1 MIAAFLATVLFALS
15 AVSANRSV
23 AVLGG
28 TPALLARLCVA
39 TLLLGAYAHTLG
51 AGFGGAGLKWFLLSG
66 VVGMGFGDIA
76 LFEALPR
83 IGSRL
88 SVLIVHCA
96 AAPLAAA
103 VEWLWL
109 GQAMTS
115 REMLGSLTILA
126 GVALALAPAGAGGAS
141 VGWRL
146 GVVFALVAAVGQ
158 GLGAVFS
165 RVANEAARTAG
176 GPIDGLSA
184 AYQRIV
190 AGVAVTAVA
199 FLWLQRRGLVARFA
213 GGTRGGEDGPASDRL
228 RRAAPWVVA
237 NALAGPTLGVSCY
250 QWALA
255 QRGTGVVL
263 PIVALT
269 PLVVIPLA
277 ARLEGERPSRR
288 SLVGGLVAVAG
299 TILLATG

>member
-1 MIAAFLATVLFALS
+1 MIAAFLTTILFSLS

-23 AVLGG
+23 ALLGG
-28 TPALLARLCVA
+28 TPALLARLCLA
-39 TLLLGAYAHTLG
+39 TLLLGLYAHTLG

-66 VVGMGFGDIA
+66 VVGMGLGDIA

-88 SVLIVHCA
+88 SVLIVHCV

-109 GQAMTS
+109 GHAMTA
-115 REMLGSLTILA
+115 REMAGSVTILA
-126 GVALALAPAGAGGAS
+126 GVALALAPGGAAPAGAAWRAGAA
-141 VGWRL
+141 
-146 GVVFALVAAVGQ
+146 FAVVAAVGQ
-158 GLGAVFS
+158 GLGAVLS
-165 RVANEAARTAG
+165 RVANEAARTVG
-176 GPIDGLSA
+176 QPIDGISA

-190 AGVAVTAVA
+190 AGVAVTMVA
-199 FLWLQRRGLVARFA
+199 FLWLYRRDWLARFA
-213 GGTRGGEDGPASDRL
+213 GQAPAAENVVRSGRW

-269 PLVVIPLA
+269 PLAVIPLA
-277 ARLEGERPSRR
+277 RRMEGERPSRR
-288 SLVGGLVAVAG
+288 SLVGGVIAVAG
-299 TILLATG
+299 TVLLALG

>member
-1 MIAAFLATVLFALS
+1 MIAAFLATILFSLS

-23 AVLGG
+23 ALLGG
-28 TPALLARLCVA
+28 TPALLARLCLA
-39 TLLLGAYAHTLG
+39 TLLLGLYAHTLG

-66 VVGMGFGDIA
+66 LIGMGLGDIA

-88 SVLIVHCA
+88 SVLIVHCV

-103 VEWLWL
+103 VEWTWL
-109 GQAMTS
+109 GHAMTA
-115 REMLGSLTILA
+115 REMLGSVTILG
-126 GVALALAPAGAGGAS
+126 GVALALAPAGAGGTAA
-141 VGWRL
+141 GWRT
-146 GVVFALVAAVGQ
+146 GVVFAVIAAVGQ

-165 RVANEAARTAG
+165 RVANETARTVG
-176 GPIDGLSA
+176 QPVDGLSA

-199 FLWLQRRGLVARFA
+199 FLWLHRRGLVARLA
-213 GGTRGGEDGPASDRL
+213 GGTRGGEDAPASGRL

-277 ARLEGERPSRR
+277 ARMEGERPSRR
-288 SLVGGLVAVAG
+288 SLLGGVIAVAG
-299 TILLATG
+299 TVLLATG